1 MEIGQTV
8 LRKWPY
14 NGALYNCKVRF
25 CSLESNSNNQ
35 KLEQISNIPKLE
47 ITSDNESDVK
57 TGQELIEK
65 NEEFSKKIQDLEQ
78 KLADR
83 DKELCET
90 KMSLA
95 QIKIS
100 KNNLEVKCSQM
111 DSEMSTLKEQCAI
124 LTAQRN
130 QYEAI
135 LDLDENFN
143 RTGSISNDTKNTKLK
158 LLQKMKNL
166 EVKMKAE
173 VSNDFKSGDFD
184 MIAEKVRLASLV
196 IDGIHLKSS
205 GKRPLVDSVE
215 KRRFME
221 QLELVKR
228 LERDRS
234 QLSLIKLYDTQS
246 DSVANASATRQKIAE
261 IKNAAKTKSRS
272 DRYEYSSPNLP
283 KLSKYLTPRKRKPET
298 IIDGESGIANKM
310 NRFES
315 DGSSSDTRSASSST
329 SRLSTTVAA
338 ERDAAIAKS
347 EEDGYE
353 VQLEA
358 NIEILESETD
368 IKKRKQAL
376 IGLDTIVSN
385 TKGLVLLEKVV
396 SACIKFCD
404 VKTTSGRTRS

>member
-1 MEIGQTV
+1 MEVGQTV

-14 NGALYNCKVRF
+14 NGALYNCKVRL

-35 KLEQISNIPKLE
+35 RLEQISKLE
-47 ITSDNESDVK
+47 MLSDTDTDVK
-57 TGQELIEK
+57 TGPELIEQ
-65 NEEFSKKIQDLEQ
+65 NEEFAKKIQDLEG

-83 DKELCET
+83 DKELLDT
-90 KMSLA
+90 KMSLD
-95 QIKIS
+95 QIKLS
-100 KNNLEVKCSQM
+100 KNNLEVKCSRM
-111 DSEMSTLKEQCAI
+111 ESEMSTLKEQCAI
-124 LTAQRN
+124 LTAQRD

-135 LDLDENFN
+135 LDDVRRDENFN
-143 RTGSISNDTKNTKLK
+143 RTGSRDPNAIKYK
-158 LLQKMKNL
+158 LLQKMKKL
-166 EVKMKAE
+166 QVKMKAE
-173 VSNDFKSGDFD
+173 VITDFKSGNFD
-184 MIAEKVRLASLV
+184 MIAEKIRLASLV
-196 IDGIHLKSS
+196 MDGIHLKPN
-205 GKRPLVDSVE
+205 GKRPLVDNIE

-283 KLSKYLTPRKRKPET
+283 KLSKYLTPKKRKPES
-298 IIDGESGIANKM
+298 IIDGESGIATKM

-315 DGSSSDTRSASSST
+315 DGSSSDGPST
-329 SRLSTTVAA
+329 SSLKASGSRLDETPV
-338 ERDAAIAKS
+338 DNS
-347 EEDGYE
+347 EEDAYE

-358 NIEILESETD
+358 NIEILETETD
-368 IKKRKQAL
+368 PKKRKQAL

-385 TKGLVLLEKVV
+385 TKSVDLLEKVV
-396 SACIKFCD
+396 SECIKFCD
-404 VKTTSGRTRS
+404 VKSSSGKCLC

>member
-1 MEIGQTV
+1 MEVGQTV

-14 NGALYNCKVRF
+14 NGALYNCKVRL

-35 KLEQISNIPKLE
+35 RLEQISKLE
-47 ITSDNESDVK
+47 MLSDTDTDVK
-57 TGQELIEK
+57 TGPELIEQ
-65 NEEFSKKIQDLEQ
+65 NEEFAKKIQDLEG

-83 DKELCET
+83 DKELLDT
-90 KMSLA
+90 KMSLD
-95 QIKIS
+95 QIKLS
-100 KNNLEVKCSQM
+100 KNNLEVKCSRM
-111 DSEMSTLKEQCAI
+111 ESEMSTLKEQCAI
-124 LTAQRN
+124 LTAQRD

-135 LDLDENFN
+135 LDDVRRDENFN
-143 RTGSISNDTKNTKLK
+143 RTGSRDPNAIKYK
-158 LLQKMKNL
+158 LLQKMKKL
-166 EVKMKAE
+166 QVKMKAE
-173 VSNDFKSGDFD
+173 VITDFKSGNFD
-184 MIAEKVRLASLV
+184 MIAEKIRLASLV
-196 IDGIHLKSS
+196 MDGIHLKPN
-205 GKRPLVDSVE
+205 GKRPLVDNIE

-283 KLSKYLTPRKRKPET
+283 KLSKYLTPKKRKPES
-298 IIDGESGIANKM
+298 IIDGESGIATKM

-315 DGSSSDTRSASSST
+315 DGSSSDGPST
-329 SRLSTTVAA
+329 SSLKASGSRLDETPV
-338 ERDAAIAKS
+338 DNS
-347 EEDGYE
+347 EEDAYE

-358 NIEILESETD
+358 NIEILEMETD
-368 IKKRKQAL
+368 PKKRKQAL

-385 TKGLVLLEKVV
+385 TKSVDLLEKVV
-396 SACIKFCD
+396 SECIKFCD
-404 VKTTSGRTRS
+404 VKSSSGKCLC